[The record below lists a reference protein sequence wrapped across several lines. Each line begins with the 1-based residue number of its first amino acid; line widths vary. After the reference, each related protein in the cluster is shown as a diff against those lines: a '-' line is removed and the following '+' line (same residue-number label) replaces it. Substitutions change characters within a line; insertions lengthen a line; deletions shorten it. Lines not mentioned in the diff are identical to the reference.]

1 MPACLNT
8 PTSQTFLSNNYAS
21 YTWREDMRRDKEN
34 GDNPSR
40 TLQYQVAKLLEKVG
54 GKSANLHVYLDQ
66 RLMYEPGDTNEAD

>member
-1 MPACLNT
+1 
-8 PTSQTFLSNNYAS
+8 
-21 YTWREDMRRDKEN
+21 MRRDKEN